1 MSARLLDGRALAR
14 GIVDDLRDEVGA
26 LTRAGLPQP
35 TIAVVRVGNDPASV
49 RYASQIERAFLGAAM
64 GFRLEALPE
73 STDDAD
79 LARVLAALA
88 ADPTVNGILLQFPLP
103 PRLSRERAVEAID
116 PAKDVDG
123 VSPLNAGRLFVGRG
137 HYFAPATPLGGIE
150 ILRRSGIQIAGRHAV
165 VVGRSEIVG
174 RPLAM
179 LLLGEHA
186 TVTICHSRT
195 PDLAHFTRDASI
207 LAVAVGRPGMISGD
221 MVAPGAVVLD
231 FGINVVD
238 GKLVGDVDQAVVSSV
253 AGAIT
258 PVPRG
263 TGPMTN
269 AMLLSNTLEA
279 AKRQSSRA
287 RSIR

>member
-26 LTRAGLPQP
+26 LSRAGLPQP

-258 PVPRG
+258 PVPGG